1 MITTVKDFAAAWSN
15 ETAATQKVMDLLT
28 DASLSQEI
36 APNYRSLGQLG
47 WHLAT
52 TVHEMLSRTGLVFS
66 QLEGDEVAPTS
77 ASTIA
82 EGYRQISKAAL
93 EAVESQWTDADL
105 ARSSMMYGEEW
116 PNGLTLDALIKHE
129 IHHRGQMTV
138 LMRQAGLSIPGIYGP
153 TREEWI
159 EQGLQPHI

>member
-1 MITTVKDFAAAWSN
+1 MITTVEDFVMAWSN

-28 DASLSQEI
+28 DASLGQEI

-52 TVHEMLSRTGLVFS
+52 TIHEMLSRTGLVFN
-66 QLEGDEVAPTS
+66 QLEGDEAAPAS
-77 ASTIA
+77 ASVIA
-82 EGYRQISKAAL
+82 EGYRNASKAAL
-93 EAVESQWTDADL
+93 EAVQNQWTDADL

-116 PNGLTLDALIKHE
+116 PNSLTLDALIKHE

>member
-1 MITTVKDFAAAWSN
+1 MITTVKDFVKAWTH
-15 ETAATQKVMDLLT
+15 ETAATQQVMDLLT

-52 TVHEMLSRTGLVFS
+52 TVHEMLSRTGLEFS
-66 QLEGDEVAPTS
+66 QLEGGEAAPAS
-77 ASTIA
+77 ASAIA
-82 EGYRQISKAAL
+82 EGYRQASKAAL
-93 EAVESQWTDADL
+93 EAVQSQWTDADL

-116 PNGLTLDALIKHE
+116 PNGLTLDVLIKHE

-159 EQGLQPHI
+159 GLGLEPHI